1 MKKTK
6 LRILASGAL
15 IALALSGCAAAE
27 SNSGESASSEDTL
40 IIGYSAALTGDGAA
54 GDIATVAGLRYG
66 VEEVNAAGGV
76 NGIKLQVE
84 IKDAQS
90 DAALGGTATQELIDA
105 GASIIVGPPFP
116 GMASGVLQVAAENNI
131 PVIAGASTQP
141 EYTLMSSGPVFLAA
155 FGDNVQ
161 AAGVAEYLIDQ
172 GHKSAFLVSSPD
184 MTYTSNGATFFGDA
198 FTELGGNIEAEG
210 KFSIGQTDFSQ
221 LVTSIAGEKDHID
234 VIYAPMF
241 PPDLP
246 SFVRA
251 LRAAGVETPLAGPD
265 GFHIA
270 DALAAGQEALEGTV
284 YATHGFDTPGSPLA
298 DLVEAA
304 AVTEPDVNEAPAL
317 AGLGYSIVQII
328 VAALEETGST
338 DPAALSEAIQN
349 LEGLETVT
357 GEITYQGTNGVPR
370 KSVTIGGIENGEFV
384 YIDSFVPTF
393 IPEP

>member
-6 LRILASGAL
+6 LRFLAVAAIGAL
-15 IALALSGCAAAE
+15 TLSACSSAD
-27 SNSGESASSEDTL
+27 SNSGGDAAEDTL
-40 IIGYSAALTGDGAA
+40 IIGYAAALTGDGAA

-76 NGIKLQVE
+76 NGTKLKVE
-84 IKDAQS
+84 VKDAQS
-90 DAALGGTATQELIDA
+90 DAALGGTAAQELVDA

-116 GMASGVLQVAAENNI
+116 GMASGVLQVAAENGI

-141 EYTLMSSGPVFLAA
+141 EYTMMSSGPVFLAA

-161 AAGVAEYLIDQ
+161 AAAVAEYLTEQ

-184 MTYTSNGATFFGDA
+184 MTYTSNGAEFFGEA
-198 FTELGGNIEAEG
+198 FTELGGEIAAEG
-210 KFSIGQTDFSQ
+210 TFSIGQTDFSQ
-221 LVTSIAGEKDHID
+221 LVTQIAAQKDFID

-251 LRAAGVETPLAGPD
+251 LRAAGVDTPLAGPD

-284 YATHGFDTPGSPLA
+284 YATHGFDTPGTPLA
-298 DLVEAA
+298 DLVEKASE
-304 AVTEPDVNEAPAL
+304 TEPDVNEAPAL

-328 VAALEETGST
+328 VAALEEAGST
-338 DPAALSEAIQN
+338 DPEALGAAIQN
-349 LEGLETVT
+349 LQGLETVT

-384 YIDSFVPTF
+384 YIESFVPEF
-393 IPEP
+393 IPAP